1 MALNMRSSFLGSSL
15 KAGPASS
22 TPQIGKVQTQALF
35 GRKKPEKVAKS
46 GTIKLGGAVKQ
57 VLFPDPRTFSYT
69 CMQTDKPQE
78 MQSFDV
84 VATQHFG
91 GGEEG
96 LT

>member
-1 MALNMRSSFLGSSL
+1 MALNMRSSFLGNSL

-57 VLFPDPRTFSYT
+57 VLIWTQSRSHALVPTA
-69 CMQTDKPQE
+69 KPHRL
-78 MQSFDV
+78 QSC
-84 VATQHFG
+84 
-91 GGEEG
+91 
-96 LT
+96 

>member
-1 MALNMRSSFLGSSL
+1 MALNMRSSFLGSTL

-57 VLFPDPRTFSYT
+57 VELVILARS
-69 CMQTDKPQE
+69 
-78 MQSFDV
+78 
-84 VATQHFG
+84 VA
-91 GGEEG
+91 
-96 LT
+96 